1 MPHGQGFKKWP
12 LNDEK
17 KHQYQQ
23 YTGTWVEGKM
33 EGQGELLLALGE
45 VYVGNF
51 VNGFPNGIGTRKW
64 TNGDV
69 YKGQFV
75 NGFQSGH
82 GIFQCQ
88 EGRWTYEG
96 EW

>member
-1 MPHGQGFKKWP
+1 
-12 LNDEK
+12 
-17 KHQYQQ
+17 
-23 YTGTWVEGKM
+23 M
-33 EGQGELLLALGE
+33 EGQGELLLAQGE
-45 VYVGNF
+45 VYIGNF
-51 VNGFPNGIGTRKW
+51 QNGYPNGIGTRKW

-75 NGFQSGH
+75 NGFQSGQ
-82 GIFQCQ
+82 GIFQCK